1 MIDTNFDDLVQQLAA
16 RRDQLQAELD
26 AAMDAHGVICRAH
39 DLLAGTATIV
49 TAKAAEAHP
58 AAEAHTPTPTVAVV
72 DDQKYLTPP
81 GPQPPEWLADRWA
94 NVYPGTSS
102 EVYQSAEYADT
113 AAGVRRIG
121 RVSLTGQW
129 VPCDGKRVLA

>member
-49 TAKAAEAHP
+49 TAKVAEAHP
-58 AAEAHTPTPTVAVV
+58 AAMRMLCGAMHTFADGRTYVCNLDANHANGHHHSYGH
-72 DDQKYLTPP
+72 DD
-81 GPQPPEWLADRWA
+81 GDRTWPA
-94 NVYPGTSS
+94 
-102 EVYQSAEYADT
+102 
-113 AAGVRRIG
+113 
-121 RVSLTGQW
+121 
-129 VPCDGKRVLA
+129 